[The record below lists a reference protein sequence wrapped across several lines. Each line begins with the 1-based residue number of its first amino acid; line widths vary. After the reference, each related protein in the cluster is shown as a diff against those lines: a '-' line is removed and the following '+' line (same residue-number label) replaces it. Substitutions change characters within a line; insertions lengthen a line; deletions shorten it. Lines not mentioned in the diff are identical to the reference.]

1 LNADRAAGVLLI
13 ALGGF
18 VIFQASRLPYWVD
31 RSPGPGF
38 LPSWLGVALVV
49 CAAAVVIRSRATAA
63 PGPEPGADVDVRLRQ
78 RSVAIGLTSF
88 TAIAALL
95 VPFIGFVAST
105 AVLTAGA
112 AWWLDPR
119 RRAAIAA
126 ATLLTPAIVWLIFV
140 RWLSIPLP

>member
-1 LNADRAAGVLLI
+1 LNADRTASVLLA
-13 ALGGF
+13 ALGVF
-18 VIFQASRLPYWVD
+18 VSYQASRLPYWTD

-38 LPSWLGVALVV
+38 LPLWLGLALVV
-49 CAAAVVIRSRATAA
+49 CAAAVLIRSRATAA
-63 PGPEPGADVDVRLRQ
+63 PGPEPGADVDVRPRQ
-78 RSVAIGLTSF
+78 RSIAIALTSF
-88 TAIAALL
+88 SAAAALL

-119 RRAAIAA
+119 RRAAIAVA
-126 ATLLTPAIVWLIFV
+126 ALLTPATVWLIFV

>member
-1 LNADRAAGVLLI
+1 MNADRAAGVLLV
-13 ALGGF
+13 ALGIF

-38 LPSWLGVALVV
+38 LPLWLGVALVV
-49 CAAAVVIRSRATAA
+49 CAAAVPMQSPFTVPAA
-63 PGPEPGADVDVRLRQ
+63 PDPSATVETRARR
-78 RSVAIGLTSF
+78 RSVAIALTLF
-88 TAIAALL
+88 TAVAALL

-105 AVLTAGA
+105 AVLTAAA

-119 RRAAIAA
+119 RRTAIAA
-126 ATLLTPAIVWLIFV
+126 AAVLTPALVWLIFV

>member
-1 LNADRAAGVLLI
+1 MNADRAAGVLLV
-13 ALGGF
+13 ALGVF
-18 VIFQASRLPYWVD
+18 VTFQASRLPYWTD

-38 LPSWLGVALVV
+38 LPLWLGVALAV
-49 CAAAVVIRSRATAA
+49 CAAAVLLRSRATAA
-63 PGPEPGADVDVRLRQ
+63 PGPEPDADVDVRPRQ
-78 RSVAIGLTSF
+78 RSVAIALTSF
-88 TAIAALL
+88 TAISAVL

-119 RRAAIAA
+119 RRVAIAA
-126 ATLLTPAIVWLIFV
+126 AALLTPAIVWLIFV

>member
-1 LNADRAAGVLLI
+1 LNADRTAGVLLV
-13 ALGGF
+13 ALGVF
-18 VIFQASRLPYWVD
+18 VSVQASRLPYWTD

-38 LPSWLGVALVV
+38 LPLWLGVALVV
-49 CAAAVVIRSRATAA
+49 CAAAVLVWSRATA
-63 PGPEPGADVDVRLRQ
+63 PTPERSASTDVRARG
-78 RSVAIGLTSF
+78 RSVAIALTLC
-88 TAIAALL
+88 TVMAAVL

-119 RRAAIAA
+119 RRTGIAA
-126 ATLLTPAIVWLIFV
+126 ASLLTPALVWLIFV

>member
-1 LNADRAAGVLLI
+1 LNADRAAGVLLV
-13 ALGGF
+13 ALGIF

-38 LPSWLGVALVV
+38 LPLWLGVALAV
-49 CAAAVVIRSRATAA
+49 CAATVLMRSAVTVPPT
-63 PGPEPGADVDVRLRQ
+63 PEPSATVEVRARR
-78 RSVAIGLTSF
+78 RSVAVALTLF
-88 TAIAALL
+88 TAVAAAL

-105 AVLTAGA
+105 AVLTAAA
-112 AWWLDPR
+112 AWWLDPH

-126 ATLLTPAIVWLIFV
+126 AALLTPALVWLIFV

>member
-1 LNADRAAGVLLI
+1 LNADRAAGLLLV
-13 ALGGF
+13 ALGVF
-18 VIFQASRLPYWVD
+18 VIVQASRLPYWTD

-38 LPSWLGVALVV
+38 LPLWLGVALVV
-49 CAAAVVIRSRATAA
+49 CAAAVLIRSRATTA
-63 PGPEPGADVDVRLRQ
+63 PGPEPDVDVRPRQ

-88 TAIAALL
+88 TAIAAVL

-119 RRAAIAA
+119 RRMAIAA
-126 ATLLTPAIVWLIFV
+126 AVLLTPTIVWLIFV